1 MQHADIH
8 AMRTADYFAVIDHL
22 LTAPNRDLL
31 GQTLNGPLFIT
42 RLEDLHR
49 RLATLG
55 DGRPPHADELQA
67 ADQQHDLYGAILLRW
82 LDLLDAVA
90 AARPAAAERARKLR
104 DNLRVDRALLA
115 ASYREEADTAIRNRE
130 GFGRLPAELLDE
142 AIFPGLSSGEV
153 IERFIGSGEEIG
165 AYLAR
170 RAEKEAERARLLR
183 EDSNLRHQ
191 AQSAVIDLRRALAS
205 EAKYRAEL
213 PPDLDSRLFG
223 VFDQQ
228 RQTAGARARRS
239 ASGPN
244 PAPGEEGGDVAGD
257 PAPIGDS
264 DAHRGGAA

>member
-1 MQHADIH
+1 MQHPDIH

-22 LTAPNRDLL
+22 LTAANRDLL

-55 DGRPPHADELQA
+55 DGRPPYADDLQT

-82 LDLLDAVA
+82 LELLDAA
-90 AARPAAAERARKLR
+90 APIRPAAAEHARKLR

-115 ASYREEADTAIRNRE
+115 ASYREQADTAIRNRE
-130 GFGRLPAELLDE
+130 GLGRLPADALD
-142 AIFPGLSSGEV
+142 AIILPGLSVGEV
-153 IERFIGSGEEIG
+153 VERFVANGEEIG
-165 AYLAR
+165 GLLAR
-170 RAEKEAERARLLR
+170 RAEKDAERARLLR
-183 EDSNLRHQ
+183 EESNLRHQ
-191 AQSAVIDLRRALAS
+191 AQAAVIDLRRALAG

-239 ASGPN
+239 ASGAS
-244 PAPGEEGGDVAGD
+244 PAPDAAAGDAAGD
-257 PAPIGDS
+257 PAPAGDS
-264 DAHRGGAA
+264 DAHRGGAT